1 MKIVRFFLL
10 SLALTA
16 SCTSGNKEYRQAV
29 NNPEFLH
36 RSIKAITD
44 RIVHDIFSPP
54 VASRI
59 YAYTCIAAYEALV
72 PFHPE
77 LISLAGQ
84 VNGLEA
90 LPLPENGLEY
100 SYTVASVQ
108 ATLQVGRALIFSET
122 DLDVFYN
129 QIMNDIRQTG
139 IPEDV
144 FNRSVEYGKTVASHI
159 LAWADKDNY
168 KQSRSF
174 SKFTVTEDPS
184 RWRPTPPAYM
194 EAIEP
199 HWTTL
204 RPFVLDSSTQ
214 FIPAPPLPFS
224 TKKDSPFY
232 KAAYAVYE
240 TGINLTEEQ
249 RQIASFW
256 DCNPF
261 VMNVHGHVMFAS
273 KQISPGGHWINIVR
287 VACTSKQTDIAT
299 SAEAYARVAIALAD
313 GFISCWDEKY
323 RSNLVRPETYINQF
337 IDQNWIPLLQTPPFP
352 EHTSGHSVISTAA
365 SVILTDFFG
374 DNFAFTDDTEVEFGL
389 STRTFQSF
397 TQASEE
403 AAISRFFG
411 GIHYKAAIDEGV
423 NQGRQ
428 VGNWVIAKINTRK
441 KEGRSERAP
450 TGLK

>member
-1 MKIVRFFLL
+1 MNRVSVLIIPLL
-10 SLALTA
+10 LVAG
-16 SCTSGNKEYRQAV
+16 CKNGNPDYQKAA
-29 NNPEFLH
+29 NNPDFLH

-59 YAYTCIAAYEALV
+59 YAYTTIAAYEALV

-84 VNGLEA
+84 VKGLN
-90 LPLPENGLEY
+90 PPPQPEQGKEY
-100 SYTVASVQ
+100 SYGLASVQ
-108 ATLQVGRALIFSET
+108 AALQVGRAMIFSES
-122 DLDVFYN
+122 DLDIFYN
-129 QIMNDIRQTG
+129 QVMREFRQTG
-139 IPEDV
+139 IPDAV
-144 FNRSVEYGKTVASHI
+144 FERSVNYGKAVAEHI

-168 KQSRSF
+168 KQSRSYP
-174 SKFTVTEDPS
+174 KFTITDEPG

-194 EAIEP
+194 DAIEP

-204 RPFVLDSSTQ
+204 RPFVLDSSRQ
-214 FIPAPPLPFS
+214 FIPERPVPFS
-224 TKKDSPFY
+224 TKKDSPFF

-240 TGINLTEEQ
+240 TGKNLTEEQ

-273 KQISPGGHWINIVR
+273 KKISPGGHWINIVQ
-287 VACTSKQTDIAT
+287 VACTSKQADLAS

-323 RSNLVRPETYINQF
+323 RSNLVRPETYINQY
-337 IDQNWIPLLQTPPFP
+337 IDENWLPLLQTPPFP

-365 SVILTDFFG
+365 AVTLTDLFG
-374 DNFAFTDDTEVEFGL
+374 ENFEFTDNTELEFGL
-389 STRTFQSF
+389 PARSF
-397 TQASEE
+397 KSFMEASAE
-403 AAISRFFG
+403 AAISRFYG
-411 GIHYKAAIDEGV
+411 GIHYTAAIDEGV
-423 NQGRQ
+423 KQGRK
-428 VGNWVIAKINTRK
+428 VGEWVVSKITTRRK
-441 KEGRSERAP
+441 ANHAV
-450 TGLK
+450 TGTP

>member
-1 MKIVRFFLL
+1 MNTIRFVLIL
-10 SLALTA
+10 VLVTA
-16 SCTSGNKEYRQAV
+16 GCNHRNTDYQPAAS
-29 NNPEFLH
+29 NPEFLH
-36 RSIKAITD
+36 RSLKAITD

-59 YAYTCIAAYEALV
+59 YAYTAIAAYEALV
-72 PFHPE
+72 PFNRD

-84 VNGLEA
+84 VNGLG
-90 LPLPENGLEY
+90 PLPQPETGKEY
-100 SYTVASVQ
+100 SYAVASIQ
-108 ATLQVGRALIFSET
+108 AALQVGRALIFSES

-129 QIMNDIRQTG
+129 EVMTEFRQTG
-139 IPEDV
+139 MPEDV
-144 FNRSVEYGKTVASHI
+144 FERSVAFGKAVAGHI

-174 SKFTVTEDPS
+174 PKFTITEDPG

-194 EAIEP
+194 DAVEP
-199 HWTTL
+199 HWTTI
-204 RPFVLDSSTQ
+204 RPFVLDSSRQ
-214 FIPAPPLPFS
+214 FIPAPPVPFS
-224 TKKDSPFY
+224 TKKESPFY

-240 TGINLTEEQ
+240 TGKNLTDEQ

-273 KQISPGGHWINIVR
+273 KKISPGGHWINIVR
-287 VACTSKQTDIAT
+287 VACTKKQSDMPT

-337 IDQNWIPLLQTPPFP
+337 IDENWIPLLQTPPFP

-365 SVILTDFFG
+365 AVTLTDFFG
-374 DNFAFTDDTEVEFGL
+374 DNFEFTDDTELEFGL
-389 STRTFQSF
+389 PARSF
-397 TQASEE
+397 KSFLEASQE
-403 AAISRFFG
+403 AAISRFYG
-411 GIHYKAAIDEGV
+411 GIHYIAAIEEGAR
-423 NQGRQ
+423 QGRK
-428 VGNWVIAKINTRK
+428 VGEWVVANIKTRSK
-441 KEGRSERAP
+441 GNNSVALNP
-450 TGLK
+450 